1 MMDKK
6 VDKNELVAEY
16 LKGGISLRKLARKYG
31 VNHRQIHR
39 WVKDLGGG
47 GSLVGKDAR
56 YTGEQ
61 VAEIKRLRKELED
74 AKLKNELLVAMIDI
88 AEEQMGID
96 IRKKRGAKR

>member
-1 MMDKK
+1 MDKK
-6 VDKNELVAEY
+6 ADKNEVVAEY

-39 WVKDLGGG
+39 WVKEVGTGGYRAA
-47 GSLVGKDAR
+47 KDAR

-61 VAEIKRLRKELED
+61 VTEIKRLRKELED
-74 AKLKNELLVAMIDI
+74 ARLKNELLVAMIDI